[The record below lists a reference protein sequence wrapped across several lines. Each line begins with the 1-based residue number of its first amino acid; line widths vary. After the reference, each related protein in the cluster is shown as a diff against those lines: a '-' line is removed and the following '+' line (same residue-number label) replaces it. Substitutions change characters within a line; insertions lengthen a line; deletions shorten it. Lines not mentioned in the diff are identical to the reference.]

1 MIFLTSVCYFK
12 EKVVISAKFASEL
25 TKVKND
31 DGIED
36 IIKRLEKKILKQAS
50 SGYNGLYV
58 SMSDLGKTEGKI
70 ANVVSELNKQGY
82 AVFNDGYGKSIKWG

>member
-1 MIFLTSVCYFK
+1 M
-12 EKVVISAKFASEL
+12 ISAKFASEL
-25 TKVKND
+25 TKAKND

-36 IIKRLEKKILKQAS
+36 IIKRLENKILKQAS
-50 SGYNGLYV
+50 SGYKGLYV

-82 AVFNDGYGKSIKWG
+82 AVFNDGYGKIIKWG